1 MIIPNDQPDT
11 VASFI
16 DYFHLYLLDEG
27 QLPAEVNPK
36 LLQVHGVSSGTRTHT
51 MQI

>member
-1 MIIPNDQPDT
+1 MIILNDQPDT
-11 VASFI
+11 VVSFI
-16 DYFHLYLLDEG
+16 DYFYLYLLYEE